1 MSSPVDPFGARSSLS
16 TSGGN
21 FDYYKLQTLEDAGI
35 ANLSK
40 LPVSIRI
47 VLENALRHSDQS
59 VASEADVKTV
69 ASWSP
74 TATPPGEVPYMPGRV
89 LLQDFTG
96 VPAVVDLAAMRS
108 AMADRGADPGRINP
122 VVRSDMVIDHSV
134 QVDYFATEGA
144 LEMNIDREFERN
156 QERYQLLKWAQ
167 GAFNNLNVI
176 PPGVGIVHQVN
187 LEYLAPVVMTGEH
200 AGGPVAYPDTCIGTD
215 SHTTMINGLGVLGWG
230 VGGIEAEAVM
240 LAQPYYMLVPEVVG
254 MKLTGELPEGT
265 TATDLVLTIT
275 QILRAAGVVEKFVE
289 FYGPGLDSLPLADR
303 ATMSNMAPEYG
314 ATCGLF
320 PVDDQT
326 LRYLR
331 TSGRSADQIDLVERY
346 YKEQGL
352 FRTANTPDAEYT
364 KSLEFDLSSVEP
376 SLAGPKRPQDRLTL
390 SQISSNFK
398 ETFADTPS
406 GGKPASISINDKDV
420 EVGDG
425 SVVIAAI
432 TSCTNTSNPS
442 VMMGAGLLA
451 RNAVSK
457 GLISKPWVKTS
468 MAPGSQVVTGYL
480 ENSGLISDL
489 EKLGFGV
496 VGYGCTTCIGNSG
509 PLPPPVA
516 EAVDDHELVSA
527 AVVSGNRNFEGR
539 IHPQVQANYLASPML
554 VVAYALAG
562 TVDIDLSNDPVSVD
576 SDGSDVFLKDIW
588 PSQNEIAEEIAN
600 SVSAELFNEKY
611 GAVFEGGEKWDAIS
625 ASTGTLFDWDL
636 GSTYV
641 QRVSFF
647 DDMTVDP
654 EPLSDIN
661 GARVLVS
668 FADSV
673 TTDHISPAGS
683 IPPTAPSGQF
693 LMAGDVPR
701 RDFNSYGSRRGNHEV
716 MVRGTF
722 GNIRLRN
729 QLTPERTGDWT
740 SHLPDGEEMRI
751 FEASEKYR
759 DEGVPLIVLAGKEYG
774 TGSSRDWAAK
784 GPKLLGVR
792 AVIAE
797 SFERIH
803 RSNLVGMGVLPL
815 QYINGQ
821 SAVSLGLTGTE
832 SFDFSGIADGLVPGQ
847 MVKVTAASDD
857 GNVIEFEALV
867 RIDTPVEVDYYQ
879 HGGVLNFVL
888 RRFISEG

>member
-1 MSSPVDPFGARSSLS
+1 MSSPVDPFGARSSIQ
-16 TSGGN
+16 TSGGRFN
-21 FDYYKLQTLEDAGI
+21 YYNLQSLEDAGV
-35 ANLSK
+35 ANISK

-47 VLENALRHSDQS
+47 VLENTLRHSDQS
-59 VASEADVKTV
+59 VASEDDVRAV

-74 TATPPGEVPYMPGRV
+74 STTPAKEIPYMPARV

-108 AMADRGADPGRINP
+108 AMADRGADPGKIDP

-134 QVDYFATEGA
+134 QVDYFASEGA
-144 LEMNIDREFERN
+144 LAMNIDREFERN
-156 QERYQLLKWAQ
+156 EERYQLLKWAQ
-167 GAFNNLNVI
+167 GAFNNLSVI

-187 LEYLAPVVMTGEH
+187 LEYLAPVVMSGEH
-200 AGGPVAYPDTCIGTD
+200 AGSVVAYPDTCIGTD

-254 MKLTGELPEGT
+254 VNLAGELPEGA

-275 QILRAAGVVEKFVE
+275 ELLRATGVVEKFVE
-289 FYGPGLDSLPLADR
+289 FFGPGLDSLPLADR
-303 ATMSNMAPEYG
+303 ATISNMSPEYG

-331 TSGRSADQIDLVERY
+331 TSGRSADQVDLVERY

-352 FRTANTPDAEYT
+352 FRTAGTPDAEYT
-364 KSLEFDLSSVEP
+364 KTLEFDLSSVEP

-390 SQISSNFK
+390 SQVSSNFK
-398 ETFADTPS
+398 ETFAETPS
-406 GGKPASISINDKDV
+406 GGVPTSISINDS
-420 EVGDG
+420 EAEIGDG

-451 RNAVSK
+451 RNAVNR

-480 ENSGLISDL
+480 EKSGVIGYL
-489 EKLGFGV
+489 EELGFGV

-509 PLPPPVA
+509 PLPPPIA

-562 TVDIDLSNDPVSVD
+562 TVDIDLSNQPVGV
-576 SDGSDVFLKDIW
+576 GSNGQDVYLKDIW
-588 PSQNEIAEEIAN
+588 PSQNEIAEEIAD
-600 SVSAELFNEKY
+600 SVSAELFGEKY
-611 GAVFEGGEKWDAIS
+611 GAVFEGGDKWDAIT
-625 ASTGTLFDWDL
+625 ASTGTLFDWDP
-636 GSTYV
+636 GSTYI

-647 DDMTVDP
+647 DDMPDDP

-683 IPPTAPSGQF
+683 IPPSAPSGQF
-693 LMAGDVPR
+693 LLAADVPR
-701 RDFNSYGSRRGNHEV
+701 REFNSYGSRRGNHEV
-716 MVRGTF
+716 LVRGTF

-729 QLTPERTGDWT
+729 LLTPERTGDWT
-740 SHLPDGEEMRI
+740 AHFPDGEEMRI
-751 FEASEKYR
+751 FDAAERYR
-759 DEGVPLIVLAGKEYG
+759 DEGVPLIILAGKEYG

-784 GPKLLGVR
+784 GPKLLGVK

-797 SFERIH
+797 SYERIH

-815 QYINGQ
+815 QYIDGQ
-821 SAVSLGLTGTE
+821 SANSLGLDGTE
-832 SFDFSGIADGLVPGQ
+832 TFDFTGIADGLAPGQ
-847 MVKVTAASDD
+847 MVNVTAVADD
-857 GNVIEFEALV
+857 GNVINFEALV
-867 RIDTPVEVDYYQ
+867 RIDTPVEIDYYR

-888 RRFISEG
+888 RRFIAEE

>member
-1 MSSPVDPFGARSSLS
+1 
-16 TSGGN
+16 
-21 FDYYKLQTLEDAGI
+21 
-35 ANLSK
+35 
-40 LPVSIRI
+40 
-47 VLENALRHSDQS
+47 
-59 VASEADVKTV
+59 
-69 ASWSP
+69 
-74 TATPPGEVPYMPGRV
+74 
-89 LLQDFTG
+89 
-96 VPAVVDLAAMRS
+96 
-108 AMADRGADPGRINP
+108 
-122 VVRSDMVIDHSV
+122 
-134 QVDYFATEGA
+134 
-144 LEMNIDREFERN
+144 
-156 QERYQLLKWAQ
+156 
-167 GAFNNLNVI
+167 
-176 PPGVGIVHQVN
+176 
-187 LEYLAPVVMTGEH
+187 
-200 AGGPVAYPDTCIGTD
+200 
-215 SHTTMINGLGVLGWG
+215 
-230 VGGIEAEAVM
+230 
-240 LAQPYYMLVPEVVG
+240 
-254 MKLTGELPEGT
+254 
-265 TATDLVLTIT
+265 
-275 QILRAAGVVEKFVE
+275 
-289 FYGPGLDSLPLADR
+289 
-303 ATMSNMAPEYG
+303 MAPEYG

-331 TSGRSADQIDLVERY
+331 TSGRSADQVDLVERY
-346 YKEQGL
+346 FKEQGL
-352 FRTANTPDAEYT
+352 FRTTDTPDAEYT

-390 SQISSNFK
+390 SQVSPDFK

-406 GGKPASISINDKDV
+406 GGTPATININDS
-420 EVGDG
+420 EAEIGDG

-451 RNAVSK
+451 RNAVNK

-480 ENSGLISDL
+480 EKSGVITDL
-489 EKLGFGV
+489 EQLGFGV

-516 EAVDDHELVSA
+516 EAVDDHDLVSA
-527 AVVSGNRNFEGR
+527 AVVSSNRNFEGR
-539 IHPQVQANYLASPML
+539 VHPQVQANYLASPML

-562 TVDIDLSNDPVSVD
+562 TVDIDLSNQPVGVGT
-576 SDGSDVFLKDIW
+576 DGQDVYLKDIW
-588 PSQNEIAEEIAN
+588 PSQNEIAEEVAG

-611 GAVFEGGEKWDAIS
+611 AAVFEGGDKWDAVS
-625 ASTGTLFDWDL
+625 ASMGTLFDWDP

-647 DDMTVDP
+647 DDMPVDP

-661 GARVLVS
+661 SARVLVS

-701 RDFNSYGSRRGNHEV
+701 REFNSYGSRRGNHQV

-740 SHLPDGEEMRI
+740 MHLPDGEEMRI

-759 DEGVPLIVLAGKEYG
+759 AEGVPLIVLAGKEYG

-797 SFERIH
+797 SYERIH

-815 QYINGQ
+815 QYLDGQ
-821 SAVSLGLTGTE
+821 SAESLGLTGAET
-832 SFDFSGIADGLVPGQ
+832 FDFGGIADGLAPGQ
-847 MVKVTAASDD
+847 VLNVTAASDD

-867 RIDTPVEVDYYQ
+867 RIDTPVEIDYYR

-888 RRFISEG
+888 RRFIAEG

>member
-1 MSSPVDPFGARSSLS
+1 MSSPIDPFGARSSIQ
-16 TSGGN
+16 TSGGS
-21 FDYYKLQTLEDAGI
+21 FDYYKLQSLEDAGI
-35 ANLSK
+35 VNLSK
-40 LPVSIRI
+40 LPISIRI

-59 VASEADVKTV
+59 VASEDDVRAV

-74 TATPPGEVPYMPGRV
+74 TATPSREVPYMPARV

-108 AMADRGADPGRINP
+108 AMADRGADPSKIDP

-134 QVDYFATEGA
+134 QVDYFASEGA
-144 LEMNIDREFERN
+144 LAMNIDREFERN

-187 LEYLAPVVMTGEH
+187 LEYLAPVVMTGESSGK
-200 AGGPVAYPDTCIGTD
+200 AIAYPDTCIGTD
-215 SHTTMINGLGVLGWG
+215 SHTTMVNGLGVLGWG

-254 MKLTGELPEGT
+254 VKLTGELPEGA

-275 QILRAAGVVEKFVE
+275 QLLRATGVVEKFVE
-289 FYGPGLDSLPLADR
+289 FFGPGLETLPLADR
-303 ATMSNMAPEYG
+303 ATISNMAPEYG

-331 TSGRSADQIDLVERY
+331 TSGRSEDQVDLVERY
-346 YKEQGL
+346 YKEQGM
-352 FRTANTPDAEYT
+352 FRTADTPDAEYT
-364 KSLEFDLSSVEP
+364 KRLEFDLSGVEP
-376 SLAGPKRPQDRLTL
+376 SMAGPKRPQDRLTL
-390 SQISSNFK
+390 SQVSSNFK
-398 ETFADTPS
+398 EVFANSPS
-406 GGKPASISINDKDV
+406 GGARTSINIDQTDA
-420 EVGDG
+420 EIGDA

-451 RNAVSK
+451 RNAVRK
-457 GLISKPWVKTS
+457 GLNRKSWVKTS

-480 ENSGLISDL
+480 ENSGVITDL

-509 PLPPPVA
+509 PLPAPVA
-516 EAVDDHELVSA
+516 EAVDDHELVAA
-527 AVVSGNRNFEGR
+527 AVISGNRNFEGR
-539 IHPQVQANYLASPML
+539 VHPQVQANYLASPML

-562 TVDIDLSNDPVSVD
+562 TVDIDLSTQPVGTG
-576 SDGSDVFLKDIW
+576 SDGEDVYLKDIW
-588 PSQNEIAEEIAN
+588 PSQNEIAEEIAG
-600 SVSAELFNEKY
+600 SVSAELFKEKY
-611 GAVFEGGEKWDAIS
+611 GAVYEGGEKWDSIPT
-625 ASTGTLFDWDL
+625 STGTLFDWDP
-636 GSTYV
+636 GSTYI
-641 QRVSFF
+641 QKVSFF
-647 DDMTVDP
+647 DGMPDDP

-729 QLTPERTGDWT
+729 NLVPERTGDWT
-740 SHLPDGEEMRI
+740 AHLPDGEEMRI
-751 FEASEKYR
+751 FDASEKYR

-797 SFERIH
+797 SYERIH

-815 QYINGQ
+815 QYVDGQ
-821 SAVSLGLTGTE
+821 SAGSLGLTGTE
-832 SFDFSGIADGLVPGQ
+832 TYDFGGIASGLEPGQ
-847 MVKVTAASDD
+847 RVSVTAARDN
-857 GNVIEFEALV
+857 GNIVEFEALV
-867 RIDTPVEVDYYQ
+867 RIDTPVEIDYYR
-879 HGGVLNFVL
+879 HGGVLNYVL
-888 RRFISEG
+888 RRFIAEG